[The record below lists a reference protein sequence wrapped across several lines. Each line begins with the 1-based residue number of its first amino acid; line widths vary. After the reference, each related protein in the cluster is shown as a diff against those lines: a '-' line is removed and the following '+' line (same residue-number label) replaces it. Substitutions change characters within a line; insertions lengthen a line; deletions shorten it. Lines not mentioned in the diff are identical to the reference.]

1 MPIITRKFD
10 GKNFSFVDYFRLK
23 SEAMAKAKKLRAA
36 GKMARV
42 SPEAKG
48 YVVYAR
54 NG

>member
-1 MPIITRKFD
+1 MPNITRKFN
-10 GKNFSFVDYFRLK
+10 GETFSMVDYFRLK

-42 SPEAKG
+42 FPEAKG

-54 NG
+54 RG